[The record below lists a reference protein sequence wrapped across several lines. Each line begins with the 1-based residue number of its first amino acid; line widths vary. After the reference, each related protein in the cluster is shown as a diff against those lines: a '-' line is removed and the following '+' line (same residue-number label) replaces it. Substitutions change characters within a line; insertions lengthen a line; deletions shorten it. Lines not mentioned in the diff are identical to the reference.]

1 MANQNRER
9 DLVLA
14 PNEYAYIS
22 DQTKGHIVAYVGPF
36 KTSMANTDQ
45 PVFFNSDR
53 KKFVDCILEEAIQT
67 FTTVPEGWYAAL
79 KNPSID
85 GVQPIQGTSNNL
97 PKLNVGRKVN
107 IPGPDFFALWP
118 GQMVKVI
125 KGHRLRSNQYLIVRV
140 YEEEQAKK
148 NWAKA
153 VIMPQKQEIDKDKKD
168 TSITDSKTPNLAVGK
183 LLVIKGTD
191 VSFYIPPTG
200 LEVVADN
207 RGEYVRDAVTLE
219 ILEYCILLDE
229 DGNKRYI
236 QGPDV
241 VTPKP
246 TEKFYEKNSFIKFKA
261 IELSENSGI
270 HVKVISPYKEGN
282 KTYNIGDEIFI
293 TGKELKIYHPRIEQ
307 AIIKYGEQE
316 IYHAV
321 AIPPGEGRYYLN
333 RNNGQIS
340 LMRGPSMF
348 LPDPREAVI
357 VQRILS
363 EKQANL
369 WYPGNKEVLEFNA
382 RLRDVARYEKLNEY
396 LTQKEVQKYFSP
408 EIEKTESKVSNEIA
422 SDEFIRKR
430 SVTQAKSIT
439 LDTKFQG
446 AVTIDVWTGYA
457 MMVTS
462 KTGNRKVIVGP
473 QTYLLEYDEDL
484 AVIELSTGKPKT
496 DEKLAKTVF
505 LRVLHNKVSD
515 IVEAETKDLC
525 PVKVSLSYRVNFTG
539 EPEKWFNV
547 ENYVKFLCEH
557 MRSRIRNTIKKL
569 SIIEFYANGID
580 ILRDAVLGK
589 TEPKTTRIG
598 GKFEENGMH
607 IYDLEIFEIDIL
619 DPDIENLLFDA
630 QHQEMKRN
638 LQIVSKQNEFKFTKE
653 HEELVRNISA
663 EKSVTKQNEINL
675 QIAEIEKDL
684 MLSLSKL
691 DTEIKSQ
698 QKQLDAKLQKQKTI
712 NDITENK
719 LAREKAN
726 EELQLELSQKALE
739 QRIAELQADVNATV
753 NKAKAVSPDLVAA
766 LQSFSDRALAE
777 KMAQSMAPLS
787 IIGGKS
793 IAEVFSNLLKGT
805 VLESVLKPA
814 EHKPVEQKTIPE
826 QKIIPDKRT
835 KDKKEE

>member
-1 MANQNRER
+1 MSNQNRER

-45 PVFFNSDR
+45 PVYFDSER

-67 FTTVPEGWYAAL
+67 FTIVPEGWYAAL
-79 KNPSID
+79 KNPAID
-85 GVQPIQGTSNNL
+85 GIQPSQGTANNQ

-107 IPGPDFFALWP
+107 LPGPDFFALWP

-153 VIMPQKQEIDKDKKD
+153 VIMPTIPENDEPADKKEKKHD
-168 TSITDSKTPNLAVGK
+168 KSDVPGLAIGSLV
-183 LLVIKGTD
+183 VIKGTD

-200 LEVVADN
+200 IEVVPDMN
-207 RGEYVRDAVTLE
+207 GEYVRNAITLE
-219 ILEYCILLDE
+219 RLEYCILLDE

-241 VTPKP
+241 VIPKP
-246 TEKFYEKNSFIKFKA
+246 TEHFYQKSGQLKFKA

-270 HVKVISPYKEGN
+270 HVKVIAPYKEGTKN
-282 KTYNIGDEIFI
+282 FTIGDELFI
-293 TGKELKIYHPRIEQ
+293 TGKELKIYYPRIEH
-307 AIIKYGEQE
+307 AIIKYGDYE
-316 IYHAV
+316 IYNAV
-321 AIPPGEGRYYLN
+321 AIPPGEGRYILN
-333 RNNGQIS
+333 RNSGQIS
-340 LMRGPSMF
+340 LKKGPCML
-348 LPDPREAVI
+348 LPDPRESVI

-369 WYPGNKEVLEFNA
+369 WYPGNKEVLEFNH
-382 RLRDVARYEKLNEY
+382 RLREVARYEKLNEY
-396 LTQKEVQKYFSP
+396 LTQKEVQKYFTQELESA
-408 EIEKTESKVSNEIA
+408 EEKMNTVIA
-422 SDEFIRKR
+422 SDEFVRSQ
-430 SVTQAKSIT
+430 SVTQARSIT

-457 MMVTS
+457 ILVTG

-484 AVIELSTGKPKT
+484 AVIELSTGTPKSDARLT
-496 DEKLAKTVF
+496 RTVF

-515 IVEAETKDLC
+515 KVAAETKDLC
-525 PVKVSLSYRVNFTG
+525 PVDINLSYRVNFTS

-569 SIIEFYANGID
+569 SIIEFYANGTD

-589 TEPKTTRIG
+589 AEVKTTRTG
-598 GKFEENGMH
+598 GKFDENGMH
-607 IYDLEIFEIDIL
+607 IYDLEIFEIGIL
-619 DPDIENLLFDA
+619 DKEVQKLLFET
-630 QHQEMKRN
+630 QHNEMKRN

-653 HEELVRNISA
+653 YEDFNRKISG
-663 EKSVTKQNEINL
+663 EISQTKKQQIDL
-675 QIAEIEKDL
+675 QLAEIEKEIAL
-684 MLSLSKL
+684 TISRLNISL
-691 DTEIKSQ
+691 
-698 QKQLDAKLQKQKTI
+698 KQKERRLEAYALNQKTVNEI
-712 NDITENK
+712 SETK
-719 LAREKAN
+719 LTRKKAY
-726 EELQLELSQKALE
+726 KAHKIEVSAQMLE
-739 QRIAELQADVNATV
+739 QHIKQINAEVQAVV
-753 NKAKAVSPDLVAA
+753 NKAKAVSPDLIAA
-766 LQSFSDRALAE
+766 LQAFADKALAE

-787 IIGGKS
+787 ILGGKS
-793 IAEVFSNLLKGT
+793 VAEVFANLLKGT
-805 VLESVLKPA
+805 IVEKVLQQNFQTEEA
-814 EHKPVEQKTIPE
+814 EDEN
-826 QKIIPDKRT
+826 
-835 KDKKEE
+835 

>member
-1 MANQNRER
+1 MSNQNRER

-53 KKFVDCILEEAIQT
+53 KKFIDCILEEAIQT

-85 GVQPIQGTSNNL
+85 GVQPNQGTSNNL

-148 NWAKA
+148 NWTKA
-153 VIMPQKQEIDKDKKD
+153 VIMLQKEENEGENKSKKD
-168 TSITDSKTPNLAVGK
+168 EIISEIKAPNLAVGK

-200 LEVVADN
+200 LEVVPDN
-207 RGEYVRDAVTLE
+207 RGEYVRDALTLE
-219 ILEYCILLDE
+219 RLEYCILLDE

-241 VTPKP
+241 VIPKP
-246 TEKFYEKNSFIKFKA
+246 TEKFYEKNGFIKFRA

-270 HVKVISPYKEGN
+270 HVKVISPYNEDK
-282 KTYNIGDEIFI
+282 KTYNIGDELFI
-293 TGKELKIYHPRIEQ
+293 TGKELKIYYPRIEQ

-321 AIPPGEGRYYLN
+321 AIPPGEGRYFLN
-333 RNNGQIS
+333 RKNGQIS

-369 WYPGNKEVLEFNA
+369 WYPGNKEVLDFNA

-396 LTQKEVQKYFSP
+396 LTQKEVSKYFTP
-408 EIEKTESKVSNEIA
+408 ELEKAEKKVSNEIA
-422 SDEFIRKR
+422 SDEFIRKG

-462 KTGNRKVIVGP
+462 KSGNRKVIVGP
-473 QTYLLEYDEDL
+473 QTYLLEYDENL

-525 PVKVSLSYRVNFTG
+525 PVNISLSYRVNFAG

-547 ENYVKFLCEH
+547 ENYVKFLTEH

-589 TEPKTTRIG
+589 TEAKTARVG
-598 GKFEENGMH
+598 GKFDENGMH

-619 DPDIENLLFDA
+619 DKDIEKLLFDT

-638 LQIVSKQNEFKFTKE
+638 LQISAKQSEYKFTQE
-653 HEELVRNISA
+653 HEELVRKIST
-663 EKSVTKQNEINL
+663 EKSSTKQNEVEL
-675 QIAEIEKDL
+675 QIAEIGKDL

-698 QKQLDAKLQKQKTI
+698 QKLLDAKLLKQKAL
-712 NDITENK
+712 NDISQNE
-719 LAREKAN
+719 LLRDKAYQ
-726 EELQLELSQKALE
+726 EQQLELAQKSME

-805 VLESVLKPA
+805 VLESVLKPI
-814 EHKPVEQKTIPE
+814 EQKVIEQKSIPE
-826 QKIIPDKRT
+826 KKT